1 MEFDVQRYLREMQQL
16 VATGCVRLAVRNPRV
31 RVYSVSVWTDPDPRV
46 SAISFDTLANSRRKV
61 ATSERWRKRRHAE
74 YLREGDRAMARLCA
88 KPTPDRNDNPANFAF
103 RSFHE
108 VNHRSMPAL
117 WEERSERRCWTE
129 LGPALREV
137 AKLVLP
143 ALAELRLEKN
153 AVLGV
158 NSRRDWFDRTWR
170 IGRT

>member
-16 VATGCVRLAVRNPRV
+16 VATGCLRLAVRHPRV
-31 RVYSVSVWTDPDPRV
+31 RVYSVSVWTDPDARG
-46 SAISFDTLANSRRKV
+46 SAISFDTLANSRLKV
-61 ATSERWRKRRHAE
+61 AASDRYRKRQHAE
-74 YLREGDRAMARLCA
+74 LLREGDRAMARLFA
-88 KPTPDRNDNPANFAF
+88 KPSRDRNSNPADFAF

-117 WEERSERRCWTE
+117 WEERSDRRCWTE
-129 LGPALREV
+129 LEPALREV

-143 ALAELRLEKN
+143 TLAELRLEKG
-153 AVLGV
+153 AVLGI
-158 NSRRDWFDRTWR
+158 NSRRDWFDRTWP